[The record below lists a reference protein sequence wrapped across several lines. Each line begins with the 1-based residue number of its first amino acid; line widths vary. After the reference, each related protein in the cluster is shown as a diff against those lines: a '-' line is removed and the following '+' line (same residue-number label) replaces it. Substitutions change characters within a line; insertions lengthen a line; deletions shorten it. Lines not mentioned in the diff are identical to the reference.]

1 MKKRTYIAPKTIMLE
16 LEAVA
21 QVMAGS
27 EQTPDAEAKRHT
39 PITFDD
45 AEGDWQDDN
54 PWETVAKHKNIWE

>member
-1 MKKRTYIAPKTIMLE
+1 MLE